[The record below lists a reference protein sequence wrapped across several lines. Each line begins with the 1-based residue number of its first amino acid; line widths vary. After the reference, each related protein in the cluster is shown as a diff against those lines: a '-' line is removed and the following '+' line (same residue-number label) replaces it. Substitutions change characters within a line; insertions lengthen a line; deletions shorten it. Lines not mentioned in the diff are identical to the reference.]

1 MAMIKSWEEGR
12 AEARAEGRAEGRAE
26 ARAEARIESQVESV
40 LTVLQ
45 ARGIAVSDAAR
56 ERIRTQTDLE
66 LLKRWLVKA
75 VDAKSIDDVFD
86 DPRPS

>member
-12 AEARAEGRAEGRAE
+12 AETRADA
-26 ARAEARIESQVESV
+26 V

-45 ARGIAVSDAAR
+45 TRGVAVPDAAR
-56 ERIRTQTDLE
+56 EHILAQKDLE

-75 VDAKSIDDVFD
+75 VVASSIDEVIDE
-86 DPRPS
+86 PS

>member
-12 AEARAEGRAEGRAE
+12 AETRADA
-26 ARAEARIESQVESV
+26 V

-45 ARGIAVSDAAR
+45 TRGVAVPDAAR
-56 ERIRTQTDLE
+56 ERIMAQTDLE

-75 VDAKSIDDVFD
+75 VVASSVDEVIEE
-86 DPRPS
+86 PS